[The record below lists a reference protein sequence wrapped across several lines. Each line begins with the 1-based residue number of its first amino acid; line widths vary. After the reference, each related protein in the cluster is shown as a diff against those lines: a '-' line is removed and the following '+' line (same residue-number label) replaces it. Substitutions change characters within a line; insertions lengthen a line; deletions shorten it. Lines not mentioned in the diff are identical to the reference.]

1 MAAESAHVPVSAEN
15 PVQPGEDVV
24 WSRWSRCESSFSLL
38 LAPNQPGVFA
48 LAEELIAPGETALSG
63 GRRMLA
69 IFEVSAV
76 DDLGR
81 SLVRLFS
88 ANSPVHDRV
97 AEGRIFV
104 RYAVIDSPEL
114 RADICS
120 QLQRWI
126 SASAEAATGI
136 AHQPASSSHAT
147 VGTAEGA
154 VQQGPAPSHST
165 PRTSVPPP
173 GVFPAGF

>member
-1 MAAESAHVPVSAEN
+1 MAADLTSVPFSAEN
-15 PVQPGEDVV
+15 PVRPAEEIA

-48 LAEELIAPGETALSG
+48 LAEEVIAPGETALSG

-81 SLVRLFS
+81 ALVRLFS
-88 ANSPVHDRV
+88 ASSPVHDRV

-104 RYAVIDSPEL
+104 RYALIDSAEL
-114 RADICS
+114 RADVCA

-126 SASAEAATGI
+126 SASSEAATGL
-136 AHQPASSSHAT
+136 AHHTSSSQPT
-147 VGTAEGA
+147 VGLDEGA
-154 VQQGPAPSHST
+154 VQQGPAPSVS
-165 PRTSVPPP
+165 RKTSVPPP

>member
-1 MAAESAHVPVSAEN
+1 MAAEFAHVPVTADN
-15 PVQPGEDVV
+15 PVRPAEEVT
-24 WSRWSRCESSFSLL
+24 WSRWSRCESSFSFL

-48 LAEELIAPGETALSG
+48 LAEEVIAPGETALSG

-69 IFEVSAV
+69 IFDVAAV

-88 ANSPVHDRV
+88 ASSPVHDRV

-120 QLQRWI
+120 QLQRWV
-126 SASAEAATGI
+126 SASVEAATGI
-136 AHQPASSSHAT
+136 AHQPASSSSQP

-154 VQQGPAPSHST
+154 VQQGPAPSHSS
-165 PRTSVPPP
+165 PRSAVPPP

>member
-1 MAAESAHVPVSAEN
+1 MAADFTHVPVSAET
-15 PVQPGEDVV
+15 PVPPAEDII

-48 LAEELIAPGETALSG
+48 LAEEVIAPGESTLSG

-69 IFEVSAV
+69 IFDVAAV

-88 ANSPVHDRV
+88 ASSPVHDRV
-97 AEGRIFV
+97 SEGRIFV
-104 RYAVIDSPEL
+104 RYAVIDSPAL

-120 QLQRWI
+120 QLQRWV
-126 SASAEAATGI
+126 SASTEAATGI
-136 AHQPASSSHAT
+136 AHPTASSQP
-147 VGTAEGA
+147 VGSAEGA
-154 VQQGPAPSHST
+154 EQQGPAPSS
-165 PRTSVPPP
+165 PSRTSVPPP